1 MTGSFRRAVN
11 GAPRPWGRPEGR
23 HGFGFLAVV
32 VFLVVTGGFG
42 SGGAARAVPADSAR
56 LTPVVRAVRAA
67 APAVVNITSARFAE
81 RGRLSPLERF
91 FGPLPDRLEGG
102 ARQKRV
108 SLGSGVIVDGGR
120 GLVLTNAHVVAGG
133 DEIMIHLQDG
143 RDFPA
148 RLLGAE
154 PDFDLAVL
162 EIRGAS
168 GLPSAR
174 LADTGDLMPGET
186 VIAIGNPFGFTHTVT
201 TGVISA
207 LGRSIRNEGGML
219 TDLIQTDAAIN
230 PGNSGGPLLDLDGRL
245 IGINTVLDARG
256 EGIGFAIPAGKARRV
271 LEDIMA
277 GSRAAP
283 LWLGLLG
290 QDVDGRT
297 AQALGL
303 DAAGV
308 LVREVVPGTPAAGAG
323 IEAGDVLLSLN
334 GTTLRDG
341 RDLVNAL
348 RNQTSGERVRVA
360 LRRAGTTRALELTPA
375 PLEDAATRRL
385 LERRWGFA
393 VRDGRGGPVVA
404 TVRPDGPAAFLRP
417 GDGVAGAAGRRVR
430 SQKELL
436 EVFRRERLAPEAVLQ
451 IVRDG
456 RVYQARL
463 VP

>member
-1 MTGSFRRAVN
+1 MSVCS
-11 GAPRPWGRPEGR
+11 R
-23 HGFGFLAVV
+23 HGARPGGTRALGFAAAILFAVWAG
-32 VFLVVTGGFG
+32 LCC
-42 SGGAARAVPADSAR
+42 SGGAARAVSPDSAR

-67 APAVVNITSARFAE
+67 APAGVNITSARFAE
-81 RGRLSPLERF
+81 RGRRSPLERF
-91 FGPLPDRLEGG
+91 FGPLPDQLEGG

-108 SLGSGVIVDGGR
+108 SLGSGVIVDGDR

-143 RDFPA
+143 REFPA
-148 RLLGAE
+148 RILGAE

-207 LGRSIRNEGGML
+207 LGRSLRNEGGML

-271 LEDIMA
+271 MEDIMA

-323 IEAGDVLLSLN
+323 IETGDILVRLN
-334 GTTLRDG
+334 GMALRDG

-348 RNQTSGERVRVA
+348 RNQTSGERVRVV
-360 LRRAGTTRALELTPA
+360 LRRAETTRTLDLTPV
-375 PLEDAATRRL
+375 PLDDAAARRL
-385 LERRWGFA
+385 LERRWGFD
-393 VRDGRGGPVVA
+393 VREGKGGLAVA

-430 SQKELL
+430 SLKELL
-436 EVFRRERLAPEAVLQ
+436 DVFRRERLAPESILQ

-456 RVYQARL
+456 RVYQARI

>member
-1 MTGSFRRAVN
+1 MAVFFRHAARD
-11 GAPRPWGRPEGR
+11 GR
-23 HGFGFLAVV
+23 HGCGVLAAVLFTV
-32 VFLVVTGGFG
+32 WAGLFCP
-42 SGGAARAVPADSAR
+42 GGAARAVPPDSAR

-133 DEIMIHLQDG
+133 DEIMVHLQDG
-143 RDFPA
+143 REFPA
-148 RLLGAE
+148 RILGAE

-174 LADTGDLMPGET
+174 LADAGDLMPGET

-271 LEDIMA
+271 LDDIMA

-303 DAAGV
+303 EAAGV
-308 LVREVVPGTPAAGAG
+308 LVREVVPGTPAADAG
-323 IEAGDVLLSLN
+323 IEPGDVLVRLN
-334 GTTLRDG
+334 GMALRDG

-360 LRRAGTTRALELTPA
+360 LRRAETTRTLDLTPA
-375 PLEDAATRRL
+375 PLDDAGARRL
-385 LERRWGFA
+385 LERRWGFD
-393 VRDGRGGPVVA
+393 VREGKGGLVVA
-404 TVRPDGPAAFLRP
+404 TVRPDGPAPFLRP

-430 SQKELL
+430 SLKELL

-456 RVYQARL
+456 RVYQARI